1 MLKTFSTGK
10 VPYVVKFHPDEDK
23 QNVVLAGMS
32 DKKIVQWDSDT
43 GEITQEYDE
52 HLGAV
57 NTITFVDDN
66 KRFVTS
72 SDDKSLRVW
81 DWNIPVV
88 IKYISEPTMH
98 SMPAVTMHPDGERW
112 GSVLFVL
119 LYDFFRMG
127 KLRSLYHQWVMFK
140 GADKA
145 LDARDNHAPRR

>member
-1 MLKTFSTGK
+1 VLKTFSTGK

-98 SMPAVTMHPDGERW
+98 SMPAVTMHPDG
-112 GSVLFVL
+112 
-119 LYDFFRMG
+119 
-127 KLRSLYHQWVMFK
+127 K
-140 GADKA
+140 
-145 LDARDNHAPRR
+145 

>member
-1 MLKTFSTGK
+1 VLKTFSTGK

-98 SMPAVTMHPDGERW
+98 SMPAVTMHPDGKGEKR
-112 GSVLFVL
+112 GSGL
-119 LYDFFRMG
+119 LCFCYFWMMG
-127 KLRSLYHQWVMFK
+127 KLRS
-140 GADKA
+140 
-145 LDARDNHAPRR
+145 